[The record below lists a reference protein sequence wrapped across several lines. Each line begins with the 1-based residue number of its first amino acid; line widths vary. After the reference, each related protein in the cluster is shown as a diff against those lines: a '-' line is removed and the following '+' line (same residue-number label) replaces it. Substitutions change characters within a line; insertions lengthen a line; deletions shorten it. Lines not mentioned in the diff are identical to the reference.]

1 MKFHLFPKCVQ
12 YETQHSITNTKCFDI
27 SYSKTKYACEIY
39 LLRNVDKP
47 TSFINLLASNNG
59 IEDYQNYR
67 RSITVQALRNLE
79 IKFFI
84 AYWF

>member
-1 MKFHLFPKCVQ
+1 MRKILIEKCRYKPK
-12 YETQHSITNTKCFDI
+12 
-27 SYSKTKYACEIY
+27 
-39 LLRNVDKP
+39 
-47 TSFINLLASNNG
+47 SFINLLASNNR

-67 RSITVQALRNLE
+67 RFITVQALRNLE